1 MSNGLPSPAEAFRQ
15 YDAAEKAATAA
26 NKAAE
31 KAKEAKARA
40 KAIAQASLEA
50 AELESA
56 STELEI
62 DGEPRRVNF
71 YTAEFT
77 HYNVTNKALF
87 REWAVE
93 EDEEYFEP
101 EPRIREALV
110 RQECERREQ
119 DGEELPPGVTTF
131 KETRI
136 YRQAM

>member
-1 MSNGLPSPAEAFRQ
+1 MSELPSPAAAFRA
-15 YDAAEKAATAA
+15 YDAAEKAAAKA
-26 NKAAE
+26 NKV
-31 KAKEAKARA
+31 AKEAKDEKTKA

-56 STELEI
+56 STTLEV
-62 DGEPRRVNF
+62 DGQPRRVLF
-71 YTAEFT
+71 YTGEFT
-77 HYNVTNKALF
+77 HYNVSNKAEF
-87 REWAVE
+87 KAWAAE

-101 EPRIREALV
+101 EPRIREDLV

-119 DGEELPPGVTTF
+119 DGEPLPPGVTTY